1 MADTLDTAPPGRR
14 RRSDARRS
22 IDAIL
27 NAARTVLGERPDAS
41 MEDIAA
47 AAGVTRQTVY
57 AHFPSR
63 DALIA
68 ALLHAAGAE
77 TVAAIDA
84 ARLDTVPP
92 ADALRQF
99 LDIGWQLIRGNP
111 FLLGPALTRNR
122 ARQQRPPPR
131 RYRPA
136 RTDHPAR
143 PARRRL
149 RPHAPRRLA
158 RRRHRR
164 ARSHRRRSKSP
175 PDASPPARRPPWP
188 WTARCDCAA
197 PAPAV
202 RRERLRQRLPQPEH
216 PKNVRRRPLR
226 TSGLRD
232 AVAQVRHGPRDGFP
246 LRDQLGPLPGEQRRA
261 LPQQQRN
268 EVDAHLVEQ
277 ARPEQLPGDVRT

>member
-14 RRSDARRS
+14 RRADARRS

-84 ARLDTVPP
+84 ARLDTAPP

-99 LDIGWQLIRGNP
+99 LDIGWQLIRRYP
-111 FLLGPALTRNR
+111 FLLGPALTRN
-122 ARQQRPPPR
+122 PPGSN
-131 RYRPA
+131 A
-136 RTDHPAR
+136 AH
-143 PARRRL
+143 
-149 RPHAPRRLA
+149 HAG
-158 RRRHRR
+158 
-164 ARSHRRRSKSP
+164 
-175 PDASPPARRPPWP
+175 
-188 WTARCDCAA
+188 TARLEQIIRRGQRAGDFDRTLPAA
-197 PAPAV
+197 W
-202 RRERLRQRLPQPEH
+202 L
-216 PKNVRRRPLR
+216 
-226 TSGLRD
+226 
-232 AVAQVRHGPRDGFP
+232 AVAIVGLVRTAAEQVAAGR
-246 LRDQLGPLPGEQRRA
+246 LTTSKAAA
-261 LPQQQRN
+261 LPLDSTLRLCG
-268 EVDAHLVEQ
+268 AAG
-277 ARPEQLPGDVRT
+277 ARC